1 MKNQTVQELK
11 INTIKIDPG
20 QPRKTFSGD
29 SLKELAD
36 SISKVG
42 LLQPITVRPS
52 GKNLIIVMGERRYR
66 ACKLLK
72 QETIR
77 CLVRELDKDT
87 ILEIQIIENLQRK
100 DVEPIE
106 EAEAIAML
114 RSTPPKKSRS
124 ASGASNFH
132 SL

>member
-1 MKNQTVQELK
+1 MENQTVQELK

-20 QPRKTFSGD
+20 QPIKTFSGD

-87 ILEIQIIENLQRK
+87 ILELSLIHIS
-100 DVEPIE
+100 EPT
-106 EAEAIAML
+106 
-114 RSTPPKKSRS
+114 RRTPISY
-124 ASGASNFH
+124 A
-132 SL
+132 